1 MLKTIEADFTEKLDY
16 VLIGVKSLTGLRPA
30 SKGISKTF
38 PKIGKAKI
46 YPKEQRVIFFDVADN
61 ELGIFA
67 AGKIIQNG
75 VVIDSNHRTR
85 FKGFATGAHFSSDYT
100 AELEPLAVV
109 FRRAAE

>member
-1 MLKTIEADFTEKLDY
+1 MLETIAADFAEMLDY

-38 PKIGKAKI
+38 PKIGKGKI
-46 YPKEQRVIFFDVADN
+46 YPKEQRVIFFDVADD

-67 AGKIIQNG
+67 EYKVMNG
-75 VVIDSNHRTR
+75 LPIACRRVVYARIGRMVLPVQLL
-85 FKGFATGAHFSSDYT
+85 K